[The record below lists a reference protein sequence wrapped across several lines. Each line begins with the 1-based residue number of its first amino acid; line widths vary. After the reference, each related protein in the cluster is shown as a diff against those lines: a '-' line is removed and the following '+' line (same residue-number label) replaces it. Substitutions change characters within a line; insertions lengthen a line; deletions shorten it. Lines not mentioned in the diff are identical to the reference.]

1 MRVAVGMDHGGF
13 PLKEFILE
21 EIRKEGHEPVD
32 VGAFQLDP
40 ADDYPDFAEA
50 VGAAVLDG
58 RAERGVLVCGSGV
71 GACVAANKMKGIR
84 ASVCHDHYSAHQGV
98 EHDNMNVLCLG
109 ARIIGPELAVD
120 LIKAFLAANFS
131 GEERHVRRLG
141 KVDSIEAAGK

>member
-13 PLKEFILE
+13 PLKETILE

-32 VGAFQLDP
+32 VGAFHLDP
-40 ADDYPDFAEA
+40 GDDYPDFARA
-50 VGAAVLDG
+50 VGEAILSG

-71 GACVAANKMKGIR
+71 GACVAATKMKGIR
-84 ASVCHDHYSAHQGV
+84 AAVCHDHYSAHQGV

-120 LIKAFLAANFS
+120 LIKAFLAATFS
-131 GEERHVRRLG
+131 GEERHVRRLQKVQAIEEG
-141 KVDSIEAAGK
+141 K

>member
-1 MRVAVGMDHGGF
+1 MRVAVGMDHGGY
-13 PLKEFILE
+13 PLKAYILE

-40 ADDYPDFAEA
+40 ADDYPDFAKA
-50 VGAAVLDG
+50 VGEAILSG

-71 GACVAANKMKGIR
+71 GAAVAATKMKGIR

-120 LIKAFLAANFS
+120 LIKAFLAANFT

-141 KVDSIEAAGK
+141 KVNAIEAAGE